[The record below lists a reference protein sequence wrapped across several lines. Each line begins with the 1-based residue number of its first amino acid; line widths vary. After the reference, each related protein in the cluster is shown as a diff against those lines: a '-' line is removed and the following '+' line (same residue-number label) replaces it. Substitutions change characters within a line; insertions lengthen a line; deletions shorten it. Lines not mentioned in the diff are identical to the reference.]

1 MFKGNSSPQR
11 SERRGT
17 ERLDYR
23 TSEGRVLAT
32 WFRKADRVIART
44 PVGRD
49 RAIGERQGRHRSVH
63 LAAHFETLAL
73 LYSDQI
79 ALNQQLRGH
88 AGLTAPAQHHDH
100 ERMIDKFGLL
110 RFGNQ

>member
-1 MFKGNSSPQR
+1 
-11 SERRGT
+11 
-17 ERLDYR
+17 
-23 TSEGRVLAT
+23 
-32 WFRKADRVIART
+32 
-44 PVGRD
+44 
-49 RAIGERQGRHRSVH
+49 VH